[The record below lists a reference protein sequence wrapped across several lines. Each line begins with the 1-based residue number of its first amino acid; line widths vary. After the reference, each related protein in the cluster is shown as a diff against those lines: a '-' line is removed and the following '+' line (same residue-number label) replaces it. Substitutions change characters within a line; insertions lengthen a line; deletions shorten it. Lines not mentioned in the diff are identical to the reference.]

1 VRGTVK
7 PRPTLE
13 STPERMDRQS
23 RAHITQFYRRSL
35 ERHGPTARGQ
45 RWASDESQHERF
57 RLLAGILPAP
67 TGPAD
72 QATAG
77 QATDGERSAIKSRG
91 ASGGPSGGGA
101 APPCSIVDVGCGVGD
116 LLGFLR
122 TSGWRTAR
130 YDGFDIVPEMIDAAR
145 RKQRGH
151 GGRFQVRDVL
161 TEGFPRR
168 YDYVVA
174 SGIFNLRVV
183 RHDRFLRRMV
193 EAMYGAC
200 LRGVAFNVLQP
211 VWREADKA
219 YEQYFETT
227 YFSATPAELLVL
239 GASVGAW
246 VELAFSDVLPG
257 DTTVLLRRPA

>member
-1 VRGTVK
+1 
-7 PRPTLE
+7 
-13 STPERMDRQS
+13 MDRQS

-45 RWASDESQHERF
+45 RWASDESQRERF
-57 RLLAGILPAP
+57 RLLAGLLPAP
-67 TGPAD
+67 ATPAD

-77 QATDGERSAIKSRG
+77 RPTAGQATDGQAADGERSAIHSRG
-91 ASGGPSGGGA
+91 ASGGPRGA
-101 APPCSIVDVGCGVGD
+101 GAGPPCSISDVGCGVGD
-116 LLGFLR
+116 LLAFLR

-145 RKQRGH
+145 RKQRGR

-246 VELAFSDVLPG
+246 VELAFSEVLPG